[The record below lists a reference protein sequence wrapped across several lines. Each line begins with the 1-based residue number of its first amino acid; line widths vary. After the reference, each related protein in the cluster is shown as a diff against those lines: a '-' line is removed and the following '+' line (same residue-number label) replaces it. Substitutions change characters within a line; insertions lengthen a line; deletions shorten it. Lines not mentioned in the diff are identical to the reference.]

1 MSDDDMTLTD
11 DEFSILKDS
20 LQENIKEY
28 IQLDAEITLLKSHV
42 KEKSNKRKA
51 ITEKIMQAMEK
62 IDIQHVNVKEGRLVY
77 KKTNGFKTIS
87 KKSLTDSLKKIFND
101 DEKLESAFKTIL
113 ESREPKET
121 KSISFK
127 PNK

>member
-77 KKTNGFKTIS
+77 KKSNGFKTIS

>member
-1 MSDDDMTLTD
+1 MSDDDITLTD

-51 ITEKIMQAMEK
+51 ITEKIMDSMEK

-113 ESREPKET
+113 ESRESEET